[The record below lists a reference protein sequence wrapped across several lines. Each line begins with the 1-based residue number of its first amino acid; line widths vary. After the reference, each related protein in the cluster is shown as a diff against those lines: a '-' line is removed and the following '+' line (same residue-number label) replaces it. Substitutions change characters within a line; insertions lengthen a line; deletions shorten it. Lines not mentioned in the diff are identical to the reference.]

1 MKGVRL
7 LAGLLLAA
15 ALLVGCYY
23 SAPEVAKPPASPVG
37 TYRQD
42 NYRVAGFETNAEGVQ
57 VPKFERTHRLT
68 VRIAADHSM
77 TYEWTQELEPTAPAG
92 RLEATWREA
101 TQEELAAASPVLSKW
116 WVFERSDPDRRRGP
130 QDRSR
135 TLMWMSDGWW
145 AVPTV
150 DFETGR
156 LMDSYLMV
164 RRADD

>member
-1 MKGVRL
+1 MKGFRL

-15 ALLVGCYY
+15 ALLSGCYY
-23 SAPEVAKPPASPVG
+23 AAPEVAKPPPSPVG

-42 NYRVAGFETNAEGVQ
+42 TYRVAGFETNAEGVQ

-77 TYEWTQELEPTAPAG
+77 TYEWTRELEPTSARG
-92 RLEATWREA
+92 RLDASWREA
-101 TQEELAAASPVLSKW
+101 TAEERSAVEYPISKW
-116 WVFERSDPDRRRGP
+116 WVFERGDPDRKRGAH
-130 QDRSR
+130 DTSR
-135 TLMWMSDGWW
+135 TLMWMTDGWW
-145 AVPTV
+145 VPSV

-156 LMDSYLMV
+156 LMDSYFMV

>member
-42 NYRVAGFETNAEGVQ
+42 TYRVAGFETNAEGVQ

-135 TLMWMSDGWW
+135 TLTWMEIGWM
-145 AVPTV
+145 VPGV
-150 DFETGR
+150 DVTTGR
-156 LMDSYLMV
+156 LTDTYRPV
-164 RRADD
+164 HRVDD